1 MNVSMLFG
9 ERALTKLA
17 GVCDTPDR
25 ANAVA
30 QRLQRDGHLSQ
41 EQVQVVFPND
51 PKFSLKLEP
60 EPRGMVKTA
69 ARTHLILGGLGL
81 VVGLLAYGLMW
92 LLHVDFV
99 ILSPVASFLA
109 AIILGLVF
117 GMLLGGLVA
126 IRPDHTVVVETVR
139 KAVDT
144 GKCAVIA
151 HPKSEK
157 ERADTTRILK
167 EAGVEVV
174 GSY

>member
-60 EPRGMVKTA
+60 IRK
-69 ARTHLILGGLGL
+69 
-81 VVGLLAYGLMW
+81 
-92 LLHVDFV
+92 V
-99 ILSPVASFLA
+99 IMPQVSRF
-109 AIILGLVF
+109 F
-117 GMLLGGLVA
+117 GINGIWNGYSNS
-126 IRPDHTVVVETVR
+126 T
-139 KAVDT
+139 
-144 GKCAVIA
+144 
-151 HPKSEK
+151 
-157 ERADTTRILK
+157 
-167 EAGVEVV
+167 
-174 GSY
+174 